1 MFRPVLF
8 LSVLPWALAAP
19 TAGAQSSETLE
30 RVQVQGQAQ
39 ALGVQTGALKR
50 VVDAD
55 ELLRMGDTRL
65 VEALRRLPGLSV
77 EPGRPGQPEQL
88 SLRGLG
94 ASRTQLLLNGRRVAP
109 GFSLD
114 EITPEQVARIEI
126 LQGSSAAI
134 SGEALAGSV
143 NIVLKPAPRQDLRRL
158 QAGLGHAQGGERWRL
173 QSQRGGP
180 LAAEGWSQA
189 LTTSLQQRRW
199 RLDFDDEETM
209 PDAQR
214 RGQQHHEGHVEQ
226 WQLAPQLAYAG
237 EGGQRLEWQNQFE
250 LARLTRQVDYAMQTL
265 SGAASLHPQ
274 HEEQYRQ
281 WRRNWRSE
289 LQGRWNLAPG
299 WQLQGSA
306 GLNGQ
311 RQHSDFADQGP
322 DLDDRTRGRLAE
334 TGTQAAASLD
344 WDAAEAHS
352 LSLGLAGSRQRRAE
366 LRDQLLDGQAVS
378 RLDLRAAQTRAALYL
393 QDEWALSDRQQLSL
407 GWRQERLLL
416 RSEDLR
422 QAWWLG
428 LPSLQWQWRR
438 PEAQWRLGLARSFRA
453 PTLAQLQPRPY
464 TSSNNSMLDPDL
476 EGSPSL
482 RPERA
487 WALDL
492 QAEPRLGAGQTLR
505 LGGFVR
511 RIHDPMVVATRWRVG
526 SLGTARWIRSP
537 FNAPRAWAAGLEA
550 ELRWALAGG
559 LSLDAQATRT
569 LSRVQGLDGGDLQL
583 AELKPLS
590 AQLGLQ
596 GPAGAGGSWRASYAW
611 RSGGWLTLAPGEQRY
626 TRPGGRLDLSLQR
639 ALAGG
644 WRLTLTLEG
653 LLQASSLE
661 RSVLDADGQRY
672 LGTTRSAATR
682 SLQLGLQG
690 SY

>member
-1 MFRPVLF
+1 MFRHVL
-8 LSVLPWALAAP
+8 LSVLPLALAAP
-19 TAGAQSSETLE
+19 AAGAQAAETLD
-30 RVQVQGQAQ
+30 RVQVQGEAQ
-39 ALGVQTGALKR
+39 ALGQQSGALKR
-50 VVDAD
+50 VVATD

-114 EITPEQVARIEI
+114 EIAPEQVARIEI

-134 SGEALAGSV
+134 SGEALAGSI

-158 QAGLGHAQGGERWRL
+158 QVGAGHAFGGERWRL

-180 LAAEGWSQA
+180 LAAEGWGQA
-189 LTTSLQQRRW
+189 LTTSLQRRAW
-199 RLDFDDEETM
+199 RQDLDDEETM

-214 RGQQHHEGHVEQ
+214 RGHQHHEGHVEQ
-226 WQLAPQLAYAG
+226 WQLAPQLGYAG
-237 EGGQRLEWQNQFE
+237 EGGQRLDWQNQFE
-250 LARLTRQVDYAMQTL
+250 LSRLTRQVGYTMRTL
-265 SGAASLHPQ
+265 SGVASRYPE

-281 WRRNWRSE
+281 WRRSWRSE
-289 LQGRWNLAPG
+289 LQGRWSLAPG

-311 RQHSDFADQGP
+311 RQHSDFVDQGP
-322 DLDDRTRGRLAE
+322 GLDDHTRGRLAE

-352 LSLGLAGSRQRRAE
+352 LSLGLTGSRQRRAE
-366 LRDQLLDGQAVS
+366 LRDQALDGQAVS
-378 RLDLRAAQTRAALYL
+378 RLDLRAVQTRAAVYL
-393 QDEWALSDRQQLSL
+393 QDDWALTESQQLSL
-407 GWRQERLLL
+407 GWRQERLQL

-422 QAWWLG
+422 QSWWLG

-438 PEAQWRLGLARSFRA
+438 PEAQWRVGLARSFRA

-464 TSSNNSMLDPDL
+464 TSSNNSMLDPDQ
-476 EGSPSL
+476 EGTPSL

-492 QAEPRLGAGQTLR
+492 QIEPRLTPGQTLR
-505 LGGFVR
+505 VGGFLR
-511 RIHDPMVVATRWRVG
+511 RLRDPMVTATRWRVG

-550 ELRWALAGG
+550 ELRWTLAGG

-569 LSRVQGLDGGDLQL
+569 VSRLQGLEAAGLRL

-590 AQLGLQ
+590 AQIGLQ
-596 GPAGAGGSWRASYAW
+596 GPAGAGGSWRAIYAW
-611 RSGGWLTLAPGEQRY
+611 RSGGWLSLVPGEQRY
-626 TRPGGRLDLSLQR
+626 TSSGGRLDLSLQR

-644 WRLTLTLEG
+644 WRLSLTLEG

-661 RSVLDADGQRY
+661 RSVLEAGGQRY
-672 LGTTRSAATR
+672 LGSTRSASAR